1 MGELLL
7 GISAGLVV
15 SMINKYIL
23 PGTLWTW
30 CRHKRED
37 EDDDCD
43 DDGLDL
49 KDEASIDPLPTCY
62 ISMSILSVKV
72 MLLAFSYVEPA
83 SLSVFS
89 LKALRPG

>member
-23 PGTLWTW
+23 SGTLWTW

-37 EDDDCD
+37 ADDDD
-43 DDGLDL
+43 VSSQSS
-49 KDEASIDPLPTCY
+49 AV
-62 ISMSILSVKV
+62 SMDVHIHH
-72 MLLAFSYVEPA
+72 
-83 SLSVFS
+83 
-89 LKALRPG
+89 

>member
-23 PGTLWTW
+23 SGTLWTW

-43 DDGLDL
+43 DLSSQSS
-49 KDEASIDPLPTCY
+49 AV
-62 ISMSILSVKV
+62 SMDVHIHH
-72 MLLAFSYVEPA
+72 
-83 SLSVFS
+83 
-89 LKALRPG
+89 